1 MAGAFIS
8 HLLLT
13 GMVTTQVG
21 ADETYSLEAIYVT
34 IVVESMSFYLFVV
47 SVEESMSIKL
57 LLWYIRKMTWI
68 NANVL
73 YHGFTKHSPWFIVLR
88 YYV

>member
-34 IVVESMSFYLFVV
+34 IVTLSTFSGWIDVFLSFCGLCWGKYVYKVV
-47 SVEESMSIKL
+47 IMVYS
-57 LLWYIRKMTWI
+57 
-68 NANVL
+68 
-73 YHGFTKHSPWFIVLR
+73 
-88 YYV
+88 